1 MTLRLATPPGAT
13 SQAQW
18 VAEQLTAAGT
28 QVSISV
34 MNNGSGDPMDA
45 FGRGDAA
52 LALVPGRRLLYRRR
66 DTHPIL
72 AALSRLEPRDVLVVG
87 GGRSTPLRALPPGS
101 RVGVTGARR
110 RAFLRLHRPDLEVV
124 SLTKGNTPASALE
137 SGLVD
142 AAILSVVEARRVGL
156 GAMGAEVLDPK
167 EWLPEPAQG
176 SFALVGARELESL
189 PGLDRVDH
197 KPSRMALE
205 AELILM
211 DTLSVPAGSAIGAL
225 AQPTGRWLRL
235 WAAAASEDGA
245 AMVRSDLT
253 GPHDAPRDVAEA
265 VAHQMVERG
274 LATILATS
282 AP

>member
-1 MTLRLATPPGAT
+1 VTLRLATTPDAT

-18 VAEQLTAAGT
+18 VCEQLAAAGT
-28 QVSISV
+28 DVSISV
-34 MNNGSGDPMDA
+34 MHNGSGDPLDA

-66 DTHPIL
+66 ATHPIL
-72 AALSRLEPRDVLVVG
+72 AALSRLEPRDLLVVYG
-87 GGRSTPLRALPPGS
+87 EGSTPLRALPPGS
-101 RVGVTGARR
+101 KVGVTGARR

-124 SLTKGNTPASALE
+124 SLTNGNTPASALG
-137 SGLVD
+137 SGLV
-142 AAILSVVEARRVGL
+142 AAILSVVEARRTGL
-156 GAMGAEVLDPK
+156 GVMGAEVLDAK

-176 SFALVGARELESL
+176 SFALVGARELDSL

-197 KPSRMALE
+197 TPSRMALE

-253 GPHDAPRDVAEA
+253 GPHDAPHAVAEA

-282 AP
+282 AQ